1 MNWAHVHLIINHV
14 PVIGVLGV
22 ILLLAYAL
30 ARKSEEL
37 KMVSFGFLVLI
48 ALMTLAVY
56 FTGEGAAD
64 VAKKIPGVTQAFIDR
79 HEEMADLALVLTEL
93 LGVLALAGLIVLRRT
108 SSIPKWLAV
117 VVLLVSLI
125 TAAVVGLTAN
135 LGGQIRHTEIRG
147 QG

>member
-1 MNWAHVHLIINHV
+1 MNWAHVHLIINHI
-14 PVIGVLGV
+14 PVIGVPGV

-30 ARKSEEL
+30 ARKSKEV
-37 KMVSFGFLVLI
+37 KMVSFGLLVLI

-56 FTGEGAAD
+56 FTGDGAAD
-64 VAKKIPGVTQAFIDR
+64 VVKKIPGVTEAFIDR

-93 LGVLALAGLIVLRRT
+93 LGVLSLAGLIILRR
-108 SSIPKWLAV
+108 SGSIPKWLAV
-117 VVLLVSLI
+117 MVLLASLI

-135 LGGQIRHTEIRG
+135 LGGQIRHTEIRA